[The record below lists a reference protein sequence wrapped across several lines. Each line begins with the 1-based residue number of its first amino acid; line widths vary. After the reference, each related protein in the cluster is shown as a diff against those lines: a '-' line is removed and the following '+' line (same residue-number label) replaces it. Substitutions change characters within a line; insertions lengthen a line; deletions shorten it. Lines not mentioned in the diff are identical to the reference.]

1 MERYVQDIR
10 LKQWC
15 EVIKAANQSGL
26 PRHQWLS
33 ENGIGKDAFYY
44 WQRKVRKYYAEQN
57 GLVPTATDSAK
68 SNLVEVPVARSSVNR
83 MEVSPAAV
91 IRIGSMSVEI
101 SPDATAEFMESLGR
115 MIHNAL

>member
-15 EVIKAANQSGL
+15 EIIKAANQSGL
-26 PRHQWLS
+26 PRRQWLS

-68 SNLVEVPVARSSVNR
+68 SNLVEVPVARDTLALGYIL
-83 MEVSPAAV
+83 PAV
-91 IRIGSMSVEI
+91 GRIGDFH
-101 SPDATAEFMESLGR
+101 PL
-115 MIHNAL
+115 